1 MHDINLIQIILVTLV
16 AFVAGMASVLDE
28 RPFHRPLVA
37 CTLTGI
43 ALGLLGSFTLGA
55 SAIGAVM
62 ATRGAPDLQIL
73 PDPWLVGVILPG
85 ALLATVTG
93 AVALALRRLRT
104 MPLTMTLTTG
114 E

>member
-1 MHDINLIQIILVTLV
+1 MQDINLIQIILVTLV

-28 RPFHRPLVA
+28 RQFHRPLVA

-55 SAIGAVM
+55 SAIGAAM
-62 ATRGAPDLQIL
+62 SSRGAPDPQLL
-73 PDPWLVGVILPG
+73 PNPWLVGLLLPG
-85 ALLATVTG
+85 ALLATVIG

-104 MPLTMTLTTG
+104 MSLSTSLSTS